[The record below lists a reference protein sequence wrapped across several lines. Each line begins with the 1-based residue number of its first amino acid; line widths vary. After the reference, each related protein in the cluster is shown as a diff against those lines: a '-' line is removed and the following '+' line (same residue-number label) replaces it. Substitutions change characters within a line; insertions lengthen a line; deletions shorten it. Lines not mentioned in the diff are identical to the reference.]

1 MTVTE
6 LTSKLG
12 ISSATLKNWEKHFAT
27 WLSPEYKNGKI
38 YTEVALKQFAVIKYL
53 LQERGFT
60 TAGALKEIERQE
72 NLHGDQSFLIE
83 KLQGLRSFLLEL
95 RKQLG

>member
-1 MTVTE
+1 MTATE

-12 ISSATLKNWEKHFAT
+12 ISSATLKNWEKNFTA
-27 WLSPEYKNGKI
+27 WLDPDYKNGKI
-38 YTEVALKQFAVIKYL
+38 YAEIALKQFSVIKYL
-53 LQERGFT
+53 LHERGFT
-60 TAGALKEIERQE
+60 IAGALKEIERQE

-95 RKQLG
+95 RNQLD

>member
-1 MTVTE
+1 MTATD

-12 ISSATLKNWEKHFAT
+12 ISSATLKKWEKNFNS
-27 WLSPEYKNGKI
+27 WLSTDYKNGKI
-38 YTEVALKQFAVIKYL
+38 FTEIALKQFSVIKYL

-60 TAGALKEIERQE
+60 IAGALKEIERQE

-83 KLQGLRSFLLEL
+83 KLQGLRTFLLEL
-95 RKQLG
+95 RKQLD